1 MGEIGENIISNN
13 SILLARNTPVA
24 LVVGAGSFLGSFLS
38 EELLK
43 KNIQVIG
50 ADDFGAV
57 SRSNL
62 EQAVKNSN
70 FHLVSVTPGEFR
82 IEVPRLDYI
91 IIALEKEWKI
101 DEILDLFKKHDSK
114 VVFVS
119 SIDLYD
125 NKISQDRQWLREAEK
140 KIAKFAQE
148 SRLNARIVRL
158 ASVYG
163 PRMNFRTHDPMVRLI
178 QASLLE
184 QLQKES
190 AALEFSSRA
199 LFVEDAVNLIVKS
212 MLSGATAQKIF
223 DGALLVPIKVAE
235 IKQVLLDPVWHENR
249 HFIPS
254 ELPPWPTPNLEKT
267 MKYLAWEPKIGLVE
281 GLKKTIIYFKENQVE
296 IPKIE
301 NASSYEEKYGI
312 SAKKEHVEQDL
323 FEEKT
328 EREEEQPK
336 EIPKKK
342 FSLPGWA
349 STKPKKF
356 PNLFLI
362 VALALIIYGLVWP
375 AVSLGIGVL
384 TFRYQLTKAAE
395 DLQNGNFD
403 QSLSRISQAEQG
415 IDRAKIFLNSIAIV
429 RKTGV
434 LKEEFEFADQAQILA
449 QLSTGAAKDT
459 VLGIRSLYE
468 GLKSVTG
475 EQEGMPTE
483 PFLRAQVELASAD
496 QRLSQAKAIMDRE
509 DFKSSTP
516 KLIKDRVDSLKIRL
530 DSYLELVQKGRAAAV
545 VLPQVIGS
553 EGKKSYLLVLQ
564 NNNELR
570 PTGGFIGSF
579 AKVEFEGGKL
589 RKLETN
595 DVYNI
600 DGALKE
606 HVEPPKEIKEDLGQK
621 DWFLRDSNWEP
632 DFPTAARQIE
642 WFYNKETGERVEGV
656 IALDISAMENLLS
669 VIGGLDVADYNE
681 KITADNLFE
690 KAIAHAE
697 TDFFPGSQ
705 AKKSFLTAL
714 SNQLFNKLFF
724 LPNQNWP
731 GIVEALGTS
740 LDTKHMLVYLNSP
753 SMFSYM
759 ASQNWAGV
767 MTRAGD
773 VKAGELQ
780 DFLAVAEANLGAN
793 KANYY
798 LERSYYLD
806 TTIGKQGEVFHR
818 LKINYTNRSPST
830 AFPAG
835 VYKNRFRIYLP
846 LGTKLTRA
854 VWGETEI
861 TTKATPFVDYGRSG
875 YSLLLELSPK
885 EEKNLILDYQLPN
898 TLNFKDGQVLY
909 SLNVIKQAGTLKD
922 PFEWKL
928 TYPINYKLTT
938 EKPGSI
944 APQEHNISTDLSSDR
959 VFSITF
965 KK

>member
-1 MGEIGENIISNN
+1 MGGIGVNIIPNN

-38 EELLK
+38 EELLR
-43 KNIQVIG
+43 KNIQVVG
-50 ADDFGAV
+50 VDDFGAV
-57 SRSNL
+57 SRSSL
-62 EQAVKNSN
+62 EQAIKDKN
-70 FHLVSVTPGEFR
+70 FHLISAEPGELK
-82 IEVPRLDYI
+82 IEVLRLDYI
-91 IIALEKEWKI
+91 IIASQEKLSFG
-101 DEILDLFKKHDSK
+101 EILELFKKHSSK

-125 NKISQDRQWLREAEK
+125 NKIPQELEWFRDAEK
-140 KIAKFAQE
+140 KLAKFAQE
-148 SRLNARIVRL
+148 NRLNARIVRL

-163 PRMNFRTHDPMVRLI
+163 PRMNFKARDPMVRLI
-178 QASLLE
+178 QASLLG

-199 LFVEDAVNLIVKS
+199 IFIDDAVNLIVKS

-223 DGALLVPIKVAE
+223 DGALLTPIKVAE

-267 MKYLAWEPKIGLVE
+267 MKYLSWEPKIGFVE
-281 GLKKTIIYFKENQVE
+281 SLKKTITYFKENEVE
-296 IPKIE
+296 IPKLE
-301 NASSYEEKYGI
+301 KAKSYEEKYGI
-312 SAKKEHVEQDL
+312 SDKKEQVDEDV
-323 FEEKT
+323 FDKKPD
-328 EREEEQPK
+328 REEEQVG
-336 EIPKKK
+336 EVAKKK
-342 FSLPGWA
+342 FTLPSW
-349 STKPKKF
+349 KNLLPKKF
-356 PNLFLI
+356 PNFYLI
-362 VALALIIYGLVWP
+362 IALGLIIYGLVWP
-375 AVSLGIGVL
+375 AVSLGVGVL

-395 DLQNGNFD
+395 DLQKGDFD
-403 QSLSRISQAEQG
+403 QSLSHISQAEEG
-415 IDRAKIFLNSIAIV
+415 LDRAKVFLNSVAIL
-429 RKTGV
+429 RKSGV

-459 VLGIRSLYE
+459 VLGIRSLYG
-468 GLKSVTG
+468 GLKAVTG
-475 EQEGMPTE
+475 EQEGKPTE
-483 PFLRAQVELASAD
+483 PFLRAQVELTSAD

-509 DFKSSTP
+509 DFKASTP
-516 KLIKDRVDSLKIRL
+516 RLIKSRVDSLKIRL

-606 HVEPPKEIKEDLGQK
+606 HVEPPKEIKEDLSQK

-690 KAIAHAE
+690 KAVAHSE
-697 TDFFPGSQ
+697 SDFFPGSQ

-740 LDTKHMLVYLNSP
+740 LDTKHMLVYLNNP
-753 SMFSYM
+753 NMFSYM

-767 MTRAGD
+767 LTRAGES
-773 VKAGELQ
+773 KLGEMQ
-780 DFLAVAEANLGAN
+780 DFLAVVEANLGAN

-798 LERSYYLD
+798 LERNYHLN
-806 TTIGKQGEVFHR
+806 TTVGKQGELFHR
-818 LKINYTNRSPST
+818 LKINYINRSPSS

-835 VYKNRFRIYLP
+835 VYKNRLRIYLP

-854 VWGETEI
+854 VWGETEV
-861 TTKATPFVDYGRSG
+861 TTRATPFVDYGRSG
-875 YSLLLELSPK
+875 YSILLELSPK
-885 EEKNLILDYQLPN
+885 EEKTLILDYQLPSS
-898 TLNFKDGQVLY
+898 LNFKDGQVLY
-909 SLNVIKQAGTLKD
+909 SLGVLKQAGTLKD

-928 TYPINYKLTT
+928 TYPINYKLAGDNT
-938 EKPGSI
+938 GSI
-944 APQEHNISTDLSSDR
+944 APQEHDISTDLSSDR